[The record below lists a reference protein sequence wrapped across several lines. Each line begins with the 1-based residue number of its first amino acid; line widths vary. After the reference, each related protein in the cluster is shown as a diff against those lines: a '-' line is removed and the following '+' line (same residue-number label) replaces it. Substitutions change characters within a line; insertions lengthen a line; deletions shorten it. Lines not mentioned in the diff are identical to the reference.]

1 MDQQA
6 MRCRMRGVG
15 MTRFILRR
23 LMLMVLTM
31 LVVSILTYLLLEIN
45 GYSVVVKVLGPYST
59 DEQRVLWLE
68 ANGYNRPVWER
79 YLTWLGGMVT
89 GDFGQSLKYRAPV
102 SDVLWP
108 RLANTGIL
116 AATVFAV
123 MIPLSIVA
131 GVLAGMKEGG
141 ALDRVISLFSIV
153 TTSVP
158 EFASSVLLAFVFIL
172 LLGWFPATST
182 MSNGFDPLQLV
193 MPAMVLILFGFGY
206 VARMMRASM
215 AEVMQSNYVR
225 TAILKGM
232 PFRRVILL
240 HALRNALIAPFA
252 VIVLQINWLLSGVIV
267 VEFFFAFRG
276 FGALL
281 LESSLTQDIFM
292 LQACAMISVIV
303 AVGTQ
308 TIADVGYGMLNPR
321 VRFT

>member
-1 MDQQA
+1 MA
-6 MRCRMRGVG
+6 ISNWAEGKTLIRLIFR
-15 MTRFILRR
+15 RFIL
-23 LMLMVLTM
+23 MILTM
-31 LVVSILTYLLLEIN
+31 LVVSLLTYLLLEIN
-45 GYSVVVKVLGPYST
+45 GDSVVVKVLGPYST

-79 YLTWLGGMVT
+79 YLSWLGNMVT

-102 SDVLWP
+102 GDVLWP

-116 AATVFAV
+116 ATVVFLIMV
-123 MIPLSIVA
+123 PLSIIA
-131 GVLAGMKEGG
+131 GVLAGMDEGSF
-141 ALDRVISLFSIV
+141 LDRFISFFSIL
-153 TTSVP
+153 TTSIP
-158 EFASSVLLAFVFIL
+158 EFASSVLLAFVFVMT
-172 LLGWFPATST
+172 LGWFPATST
-182 MSNGFDPLQLV
+182 MSNGFDPMQLV

-215 AEVMQSNYVR
+215 ADVMQSNYVR

-232 PFRRVILL
+232 PFHRVVLR
-240 HALRNALIAPFA
+240 HAFRNALIAPFT
-252 VIVLQINWLLSGVIV
+252 VIILQINWLLSGVIV
-267 VEFFFAFRG
+267 VEFFFAYRG

-281 LESSLTQDIFM
+281 LEASLTQDIFM

-321 VRFT
+321 VRFI